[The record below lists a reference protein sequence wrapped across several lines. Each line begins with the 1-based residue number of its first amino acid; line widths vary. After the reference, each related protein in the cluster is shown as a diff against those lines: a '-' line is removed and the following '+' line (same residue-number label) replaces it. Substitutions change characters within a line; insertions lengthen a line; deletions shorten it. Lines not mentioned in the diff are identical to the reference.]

1 MGVGVGVGGRG
12 LLTATPV
19 LQQDNADANALRR

>member
-1 MGVGVGVGGRG
+1 MWVGVGGLG
-12 LLTATPV
+12 FLTATPV

>member
-1 MGVGVGVGGRG
+1 MWVGVGGLG